1 MALMTWN
8 YTGNV
13 SRDAES
19 TTDYGL
25 FTGLSYSGLPDNI
38 KIKRCYWQW
47 TISRE
52 KGSTYGRWYEYGNSS
67 NKGSAGTNG
76 TFTFDVTLVTA
87 TSGQLR
93 VYLGSQY
100 GKTTYSD
107 ISFNIE
113 FDYLQSSFT
122 LSTTNVNAGAAI
134 TANIAIQ
141 DATATHKATWQ
152 FGTRTSTT
160 TTAAGVTANSFTVPL
175 SWLDQIPD
183 ATSGLA
189 SCTMETINA
198 AGTVVGSQVL
208 YFNILA
214 PASVVPSISSFAATR
229 VNNSVPSAWG
239 VYVQGQSGVTA
250 KATAAGAYGS
260 TITGYTLTGDGRTA
274 SAATLSIAKLSG
286 SGTLTFKATVVDS
299 RGRSASKTLTI
310 DVVAWSSPTIRTLS
324 VGRCNADGSDNPAGS
339 SILVSL
345 TGAIASVSSKNTAS
359 VTVKYR
365 AQGSTTW
372 LSGATGTAASG
383 SWVIAADAAL
393 PTNAYEV
400 QAVLTDAFTSA
411 TQTTV
416 LPTAECFLDQMP
428 GRKRLGVGGYN
439 ATDKSVYINPEWG
452 IHWGEKRITD
462 SPRNL
467 LDNSDFSNPVNQRG
481 QTSYTGNGKYTVD
494 RWYVGG
500 SNNEATVNG
509 SCVTVTT
516 TVGTAYASLVQKVAD
531 ASKLAG
537 RTLTLAARV
546 YSSAI
551 PRILIGHNSTTL
563 RVVRGTA
570 LTDSVLVA
578 TFTVPDNIQDG
589 ELLVWIT
596 GQSAATFDYIQ
607 IYWAALYEG
616 SYTAET
622 LPEYGP
628 KGYGSEL
635 AECQRY
641 YYKASY
647 QYAVTPY
654 YFATTERYYS
664 ITFPVTMR
672 IAPSVI
678 YNNPSGEYKG
688 GWIQTGAAATVTASY
703 PSHFMMF
710 CSGGSITDTDRPWL
724 FMTYEA
730 SADL

>member
-8 YTGNV
+8 YTGNI
-13 SRDAES
+13 SRDAGS

-38 KIKRCYWQW
+38 RIKRCYWQW

-76 TFTFDVTLVTA
+76 TYTFDVALVTA

-100 GKTTYSD
+100 GKTTYSN

-141 DATATHKATWQ
+141 DATATHRLTWQ
-152 FGTRTSTT
+152 FGTRTNVVTT
-160 TTAAGVTANSFTVPL
+160 GAGVATSSFTVPL
-175 SWLDQIPD
+175 AWLDQIPS
-183 ATSGLA
+183 AVSGLA
-189 SCTMETINA
+189 SCTLETINA

-214 PASVVPSISSFAATR
+214 PASVVPSISAFTATR
-229 VNNSVPSAWG
+229 ADNSVPSAWG
-239 VYVQGQSGVTA
+239 VYVQGQSGVTV

-260 TITGYTLTGDGRTA
+260 TITGYTLTGDGKTA

-324 VGRCNADGSDNPAGS
+324 VGRCNADGSANPAGS
-339 SILVSL
+339 SILVNL

-372 LSGATGTAASG
+372 LSGATGAVASG

-411 TQTTV
+411 TQTAL

-428 GRKRLGVGGYN
+428 GRKRLGIGGYN
-439 ATDKSVYINPEWG
+439 DTDKSVYINPEWG

-467 LDNSDFSNPVNQRG
+467 LDNSDFSDPVNQRG

-494 RWYVGG
+494 RWYIG
-500 SNNEATVNG
+500 SNNNEVTANG

-516 TVGTAYASLVQKVAD
+516 TVGTAYATLAQKVAD

-537 RTLTLAARV
+537 KTLTVAAWV

-551 PRILIGHNSTTL
+551 PRIVVNHNSTSL
-563 RVVRGTA
+563 CIVRGTA

-578 TFTVPDNIQDG
+578 TFTVPDSILDG
-589 ELLVWIT
+589 ELEVRIA
-596 GQSAATFDYIQ
+596 GQSAATWDYIN

-622 LPEYGP
+622 LPEYVP
-628 KGYGSEL
+628 KGYAAEL
-635 AECQRY
+635 AECMRY
-641 YYKASY
+641 YIKLGV
-647 QYAVTPY
+647 Q
-654 YFATTERYYS
+654 
-664 ITFPVTMR
+664 PVQGWCYDWGRLTVHIPLPIAMR
-672 IAPSVI
+672 LTYPSVTI
-678 YNNPSGEYKG
+678 ASGAETFRIGSTAYPCTYEG
-688 GWIQTGAAATVTASY
+688 CTGISNGIVLYFTHSAGAAGQAILPELDTV
-703 PSHFMMF
+703 
-710 CSGGSITDTDRPWL
+710 L
-724 FMTYEA
+724 